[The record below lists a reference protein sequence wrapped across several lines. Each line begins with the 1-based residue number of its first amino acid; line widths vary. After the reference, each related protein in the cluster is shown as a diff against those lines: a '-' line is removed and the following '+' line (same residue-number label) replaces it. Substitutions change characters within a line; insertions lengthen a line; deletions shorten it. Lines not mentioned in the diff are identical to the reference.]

1 MKTSVRA
8 KQSTMGFESGA
19 DSAGQ
24 VFQAAA
30 ELFSVLSTPMRLK
43 ILSVLC
49 RGELAV
55 SQMLEQ
61 IDSSQPNLSQ
71 HLNVLYRSG
80 ILTKR
85 KEGTQVIYRIQ
96 SERAMTLCRSVCTQI
111 AIELDEPAHIA
122 HSDRLVVHG

>member
-1 MKTSVRA
+1 MNTALTESV
-8 KQSTMGFESGA
+8 QSES
-19 DSAGQ
+19 STQ

-30 ELFSVLSTPMRLK
+30 ELFSVLSTPVRLK

-49 RGELAV
+49 HGELAV

-80 ILTKR
+80 ILAKR
-85 KEGTQVIYRIQ
+85 KDGTQVIYRIQ
-96 SERAMTLCRSVCTQI
+96 SERAMAICRSVCTQI
-111 AIELDEPAHIA
+111 AIELDEPAQIA
-122 HSDRLVVHG
+122 HSERLVVHAVA